1 MEILWTTAFVVLEEP
16 LRVLFPCDAGAKL
29 YAPGDMARRF
39 FQFFVAA
46 ALIIAVG
53 GHWAVLQSVAWVSM
67 AVAYSQTDSWEVA
80 LKKTFSG
87 EKPCKLCHA
96 VKEGKQQEQ
105 KQSVLKIETKLDF
118 VCLQS
123 IAYLHPALP
132 FTLLS
137 PSSHV
142 ALPRAEAPPVPPPRF
157 A

>member
-1 MEILWTTAFVVLEEP
+1 
-16 LRVLFPCDAGAKL
+16 
-29 YAPGDMARRF
+29 MARRL
-39 FQFFVAA
+39 FQFSVAA
-46 ALIIAVG
+46 ALIVAVG

-67 AVAYSQTDSWEVA
+67 AVTYSHTDSWGMA

-87 EKPCKLCHA
+87 EKPCKLCLA

-105 KQSVLKIETKLDF
+105 KESVLKVETKIDF

-123 IAYLHPALP
+123 IAYIHPVLP

-137 PSSHV
+137 PQADV
-142 ALPRAEAPPVPPPRF
+142 AFPRAESPPTPPPRL

>member
-1 MEILWTTAFVVLEEP
+1 
-16 LRVLFPCDAGAKL
+16 
-29 YAPGDMARRF
+29 MARRF

-46 ALIIAVG
+46 ALILAVG

-67 AVAYSQTDSWEVA
+67 AVTYSHTDSWKVA

-87 EKPCKLCHA
+87 EKPCKLCLA

-105 KQSVLKIETKLDF
+105 KQSLLKVETKLDF
-118 VCLQS
+118 VCLQV
-123 IAYLHPALP
+123 IAYVHPALP

-137 PSSHV
+137 PPSH
-142 ALPRAEAPPVPPPRF
+142 AAPPRADAPPVPPPRF